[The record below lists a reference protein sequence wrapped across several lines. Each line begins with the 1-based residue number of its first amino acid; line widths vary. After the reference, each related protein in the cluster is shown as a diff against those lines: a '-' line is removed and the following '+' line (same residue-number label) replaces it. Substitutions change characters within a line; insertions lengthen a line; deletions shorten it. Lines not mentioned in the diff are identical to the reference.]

1 MAVEYRQSAD
11 KVKHRIDELTEEIK
25 RHKGTNG
32 AHDSVGLKLIERRYQ
47 LRKICLELST
57 TAYKLEHYYD
67 KTAPDVTTP
76 ERLANSMSK
85 RLT

>member
-1 MAVEYRQSAD
+1 MAAEYQQSAA
-11 KVKHRIDELTEEIK
+11 KVKRRIDELTAEI
-25 RHKGTNG
+25 RQHMGLLG
-32 AHDSVGLKLIERRYQ
+32 GYDSVGLKLIERRYQ

-76 ERLANSMSK
+76 EHLANKLSS